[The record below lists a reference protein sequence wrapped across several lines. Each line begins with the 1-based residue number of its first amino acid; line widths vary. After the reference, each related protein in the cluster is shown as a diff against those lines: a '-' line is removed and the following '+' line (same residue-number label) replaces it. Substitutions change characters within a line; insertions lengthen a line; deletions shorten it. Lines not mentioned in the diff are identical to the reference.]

1 MASGS
6 SAEDWRGRKVLD
18 RDGDKVGKLEAVYL
32 DRETD
37 KPKWG
42 LVKGGAFRPTKL
54 VPLDEASASGK
65 EVRLPV
71 PRGRVKRAPD
81 ISAGDELTAHQES
94 ELDDHYGT
102 ASAGE
107 RSSEAPPHGNHSKER
122 DMASEHRGDGSRERE
137 PTGEGSGHAGER
149 EEHGGFKIGA
159 AIIGWL
165 IAVVL
170 AVILTA
176 VAGAITGLVGAGTGA
191 PAPGSAGVAAILG
204 AVVVLVVLGLAYFV
218 GGYVAGR
225 MARFNGPKQGL
236 GVWVIGVIVTILL
249 AIAGAVFG
257 SQFDVR
263 AQLNLPSVPLDLGAV
278 GIGALI
284 SLVVIAL
291 VTLLAAMGGG
301 KLGTRFHRKVDR
313 GGAGA

>member
-1 MASGS
+1 MAGAS
-6 SAEDWRGRKVLD
+6 SPDWRGRKVLD
-18 RDGDKVGKLEAVYL
+18 RDGDKLGKLEAVYL
-32 DRETD
+32 DRQTD
-37 KPKWG
+37 EPKWG
-42 LVKGGAFRPTKL
+42 LVKGGPFRASKL
-54 VPLDEASASGK
+54 VPLDEASDNGK
-65 EVRLPV
+65 ELRIPV
-71 PRGRVKRAPD
+71 ARGRVKRASEA
-81 ISAGDELTAHQES
+81 SAGEELSAREEA

-102 ASAGE
+102 TSSGE
-107 RSSEAPPHGNHSKER
+107 RSSEAPPQSDQTKER
-122 DMASEHRGDGSRERE
+122 DMSSQDRGDRARQDE
-137 PTGEGSGHAGER
+137 PAGGRSGRGGER
-149 EEHGGFKIGA
+149 EEHGGFKLGA
-159 AIIGWL
+159 ALIGWL

-191 PAPGSAGVAAILG
+191 PAPGSTGVAAIVG

-236 GVWVIGVIVTILL
+236 GVWVIGVIVTVAL
-249 AIAGAVFG
+249 AIVGAVFG
-257 SQFDVR
+257 SQYNVL
-263 AQLNLPSVPLDLGAV
+263 AQLNLPSVPLDAGTV

-284 SLVVIAL
+284 SLVVLAL

-313 GGAGA
+313 VGARS